1 MRFDMMRVRQ
11 NGWVVPRHNAG
22 MLRIVRGAFHLD
34 DKNVPELR
42 RTSRVA
48 SFHVDGGNEVLQ
60 LYDAGLM
67 KASSNM
73 MVISGFE
80 REDNGARVVDYA
92 QTWILVECE
101 GEVPEPSRGPAFP
114 R

>member
-1 MRFDMMRVRQ
+1 MKFDMMRVRQ

-22 MLRIVRGAFHLD
+22 MLRIVRGAFHLA
-34 DKNVPELR
+34 DKNMPELR

-48 SFHVDGGNEVLQ
+48 SFHVEGGEVLQ

-67 KASSNM
+67 HASAEM
-73 MVISGFE
+73 LVVSGFE

-101 GEVPEPSRGPAFP
+101 GDVPEPTRGPAFS